1 MCVDIGLKMSRRRS
15 RLEVMLNVLSAVRD
29 GSDKPTRIM
38 YASNLSWKPSQ
49 MMLSYLVEQGLVE
62 LMIIATSGKSRKRYV
77 ITEKGVNV
85 LDYFEKAN
93 EVLPVEEYA
102 YLYSKVPG

>member
-1 MCVDIGLKMSRRRS
+1 MSRRRS
-15 RLEVMLNVLSAVRD
+15 RLEVMLSVLSAVRD

-49 MMLSYLVEQGLVE
+49 RMLSYMVEQGLVE
-62 LMIIATSGKSRKRYV
+62 MMMTATSGKSRKRYFV
-77 ITEKGVNV
+77 TEKGVNV
-85 LDYFEKAN
+85 LNYFEKAN

-102 YLYSKVPG
+102 DLYSTVHG